1 MPLLIYWDNSW
12 LYLVPFAQNSFKLRQ
27 DWSQIWLVGTV
38 IMLKQFQSDLGSE
51 VGSCGA
57 STTLTQVLRLEFYMV
72 CNRLR
77 HTDLRSTQPLVEKK
91 K

>member
-1 MPLLIYWDNSW
+1 
-12 LYLVPFAQNSFKLRQ
+12 
-27 DWSQIWLVGTV
+27 
-38 IMLKQFQSDLGSE
+38 MLKQFQSDLGSE

-77 HTDLRSTQPLVEKK
+77 HTDLRSTQPLVERINEKNQLHAVHLYIGPGFALMHS
-91 K
+91 